1 MGAFLSGRFFYPE
14 RSERAMVAF
23 YLVGFFI
30 PGQPPKQAHYYYYY
44 RERFEEEEEEEDE
57 DRRSFD
63 AALTFV
69 RCRSRACGLGCAHS
83 GGAPRSLLVAMQF

>member
-1 MGAFLSGRFFYPE
+1 
-14 RSERAMVAF
+14 MVAF

-44 RERFEEEEEEEDE
+44 YYYYSFYYYRERFEEEEEEEEEDE
-57 DRRSFD
+57 DRSSFD
-63 AALTFV
+63 AAV
-69 RCRSRACGLGCAHS
+69 ARCRSRACGLGCAHS